1 MSPSSVASPMNEP
14 GRVEFSRVVA
24 PAHQRLEA
32 HHLVG
37 MQVDLGLEG
46 AAELAVADRQPQPL
60 FELHVRG
67 HSLADAGVE
76 EDRLAFVPALGAVHG
91 VVRVTAQ
98 DFVAGAVL
106 RIDADADRRRGEHL
120 ERLDVERL
128 LQRVEQ
134 RVDDAP
140 GLLFVCQ
147 GLDQQHEFVA
157 ADARQHVGVAQRLAD
172 ALRHLHQ
179 QGVADDV
186 AVVVVDV
193 LEIIEIDKGQREAMA
208 AVAAQRLVDAFVDE
222 KAVGQAGEVVEE
234 GVLRQFLL
242 DLLARADVERGRNQQ
257 RPAGDRRRRVRRQPG
272 AFARRARGVF
282 LDGDRCTGADEVDFP
297 LPPLRGL
304 FRRQKIGRGSANQ
317 GLRRGFQVGG
327 GRLVDQ
333 DEATAFVL
341 HGQADRKRVDDVLEE
356 RAILLRV
363 AGVAL
368 PILDLPAPSR
378 GLGRE
383 RVAVTRR
390 DRCQGHDRALAG
402 EGDVA
407 FIELGFAG
415 FAPQQQQGAAPAY
428 ADRQAKRRRTGRD
441 QVRGEGLSSI
451 AAARAAHGTDRAV

>member
-1 MSPSSVASPMNEP
+1 MWKGCFSASSSALTML
-14 GRVEFSRVVA
+14 RACFF
-24 PAHQRLEA
+24 
-32 HHLVG
+32 VG
-37 MQVDLGLEG
+37 
-46 AAELAVADRQPQPL
+46 
-60 FELHVRG
+60 
-67 HSLADAGVE
+67 
-76 EDRLAFVPALGAVHG
+76 
-91 VVRVTAQ
+91 
-98 DFVAGAVL
+98 
-106 RIDADADRRRGEHL
+106 
-120 ERLDVERL
+120 
-128 LQRVEQ
+128 
-134 RVDDAP
+134 
-140 GLLFVCQ
+140 Q
-147 GLDQQHEFVA
+147 GIDQQQEFVA

-208 AVAAQRLVDAFVDE
+208 AVAAQRRIHAFVDE
-222 KAVGQAGEVVEE
+222 KAIGQAGEVVEK

-242 DLLARADVERGRNQQ
+242 DLLARADVERGRNEQ
-257 RPAGDRRRRVRRQPG
+257 RPAGDRRRRVRSQPG
-272 AFARRARGVF
+272 AFARCTRGVF
-282 LDGDRCTGADEVDFP
+282 LDGDRFTGADELDFP

-356 RAILLRV
+356 RAILLRL
-363 AGVAL
+363 AGVPL
-368 PILDLPAPSR
+368 PILDLPAPSL

-383 RVAVTRR
+383 RVAVARR

-407 FIELGFAG
+407 FIEFGFAG

-428 ADRQAKRRRTGRD
+428 ADRQAKRRRSGRD
-441 QVRGEGLSSI
+441 EVGRKGLSRI
-451 AAARAAHGTDRAV
+451 AAARAANGTDRTAQHVGEKSVARPTGADRAARRRRDADERVGVLREDHRVVLAENLLQPLAQLSKGRLLALEVQQRFQRAQAGMHGIGVHRVVSCCRRAGRIVGVFGNCHAPSARSPVPERTEHRN